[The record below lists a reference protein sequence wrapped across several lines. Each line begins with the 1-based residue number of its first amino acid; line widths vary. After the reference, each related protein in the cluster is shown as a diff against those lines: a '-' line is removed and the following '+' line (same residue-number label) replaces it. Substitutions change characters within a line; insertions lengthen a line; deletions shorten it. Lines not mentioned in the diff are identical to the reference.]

1 MLIILTM
8 KNFISLIFF
17 TTFLCYSQN
26 NSNDILFTI
35 GDDSVNTK
43 EFLRVYNKNLDLI
56 TDNSQKDIDNYLQL
70 YIDYKLK
77 VLEAYEKEYH
87 KKESYISELNK
98 YSSQLA
104 SNYLF
109 DKNSQDS
116 MLNEAYLR
124 TKTEIKASHILIRI
138 EDKDLDTL
146 DIYNKL
152 ISYREDF
159 KNYDL
164 AYLIKKY
171 HDGKNIFV
179 EDLGYFSAFKMIY
192 SFESKAYETKVGDIS
207 MPFRTR
213 FGFHILKVEDKRES
227 LGEVIVGHIMLLKD
241 NNNSQSK
248 INSLY
253 DSIIRVG
260 NFESFAKK
268 YSDDKNTSSV
278 GGRLKPFTSG
288 QLNSLPFEKAAFDL
302 TEINQISKPIETKF
316 GWHILKLYSKS
327 KLSSFKEMESSLLK
341 KVKNNSRS
349 SVISNSFYKKLLN
362 KYSINYDNDLTYFT
376 DQLNGHNANNIWKIP
391 STINKKKM
399 LFKINDTILN
409 YLDFA
414 NYIVNTFISNGSIY
428 NSPTD
433 LYKDFINQSVMDYYK
448 SNLLSENTEYRHI
461 YNEYKEGLML
471 FDLMQN
477 EVWNKAKEDTIG
489 LKSYFKNNKSL
500 FKITNNVNPLYEDI
514 SAEVISKYQITFE
527 NNWIKTLRKKN
538 AIFIDK
544 KVIKKIKK
552 TLKK

>member
-1 MLIILTM
+1 M
-8 KNFISLIFF
+8 KNFILLIFF
-17 TTFLCYSQN
+17 TTSLCFTQN

-77 VLEAYEKEYH
+77 VLEAYEKKYD

-98 YSSQLA
+98 YSTQLA

-138 EDKDLDTL
+138 EEQDLDTL

-164 AYLIKKY
+164 SYLIKKY

-213 FGFHILKVEDKRES
+213 FGFHVLKVEDKRES
-227 LGEVIVGHIMLLKD
+227 LGEVNVGHIMLSKD

-253 DSIIRVG
+253 DSIIRG
-260 NFESFAKK
+260 DNFESFAKK
-268 YSDDKNTSSV
+268 HSDDKNTSSV

-302 TEINQISKPIETKF
+302 TEINEISKPIETKF

-376 DQLNGHNANNIWKIP
+376 DQLNGHNSNNIWEIP
-391 STINKKKM
+391 STINKKKI
-399 LFKINDTILN
+399 LFKINDKTLN

-414 NYIVNTFISNGSIY
+414 NYIVNTSLSNGSIY
-428 NSPTD
+428 SSVTD
-433 LYKDFINQSVMDYYK
+433 LYKDFINQSVMNYYK
-448 SNLLSENTEYRHI
+448 SNLLSENTEYRYI

-489 LKSYFKNNKSL
+489 LKTYFKNNKSL
-500 FKITNNVNPLYEDI
+500 FKIANNANPLYEDI
-514 SAEVISKYQITFE
+514 SGEVISKYQIIFE
-527 NNWIKTLRKKN
+527 NNWITSLRQKK

-544 KVIKKIKK
+544 KVLKKIKK
-552 TLKK
+552 TIIK

>member
-1 MLIILTM
+1 M
-8 KNFISLIFF
+8 KNFILLIFF
-17 TTFLCYSQN
+17 TTSLCFTQN

-77 VLEAYEKEYH
+77 VLEAYEKKYD

-98 YSSQLA
+98 YSTQLA

-138 EDKDLDTL
+138 EEQDLDTL

-164 AYLIKKY
+164 SYLIKKY

-213 FGFHILKVEDKRES
+213 FGFHVLKVEDKRES
-227 LGEVIVGHIMLLKD
+227 LGEVNVGHIMLSKD

-253 DSIIRVG
+253 DSIIRG
-260 NFESFAKK
+260 DNFESFAKK

-302 TEINQISKPIETKF
+302 TEINEISKPIETKF

-362 KYSINYDNDLTYFT
+362 KYSINYGNDLTYFT

-391 STINKKKM
+391 STINKKKI
-399 LFKINDTILN
+399 LFKINDKTLN

-414 NYIVNTFISNGSIY
+414 NYIVNTSLSNGSIY
-428 NSPTD
+428 SSVTD
-433 LYKDFINQSVMDYYK
+433 LYKDFINQSVMNYYK
-448 SNLLSENTEYRHI
+448 SNLLSENTEYRYI

-489 LKSYFKNNKSL
+489 LKTYFKNNKSL
-500 FKITNNVNPLYEDI
+500 FKIANNANPLYEDI
-514 SAEVISKYQITFE
+514 SGEVISKYQIIFE
-527 NNWIKTLRKKN
+527 NNWITSLRQKK

-544 KVIKKIKK
+544 KVLKKIKK
-552 TLKK
+552 TIIK

>member
-1 MLIILTM
+1 M

-26 NSNDILFTI
+26 NSDDILFTI

-227 LGEVIVGHIMLLKD
+227 LGEVIVGHIMLSKD

-376 DQLNGHNANNIWKIP
+376 DQLDGHNANNIWKIP

>member
-1 MLIILTM
+1 
-8 KNFISLIFF
+8 
-17 TTFLCYSQN
+17 
-26 NSNDILFTI
+26 
-35 GDDSVNTK
+35 VNTK

-77 VLEAYEKEYH
+77 VLEAYEKKYD

-98 YSSQLA
+98 YSTQLA

-138 EDKDLDTL
+138 EEQDLDTL

-164 AYLIKKY
+164 SYLIKKY

-213 FGFHILKVEDKRES
+213 FGFHVLKVEDKRES
-227 LGEVIVGHIMLLKD
+227 LGEVNVGHIMLSKD

-253 DSIIRVG
+253 DSIIRG
-260 NFESFAKK
+260 DNFESFAKK

-302 TEINQISKPIETKF
+302 TEINEISKPIETKF

-391 STINKKKM
+391 STINKKKI
-399 LFKINDTILN
+399 LFKINDKTLN

-414 NYIVNTFISNGSIY
+414 NYIVNTSLSNGSIY
-428 NSPTD
+428 SSVTD
-433 LYKDFINQSVMDYYK
+433 LYKDFINQSVMNYYK
-448 SNLLSENTEYRHI
+448 SNLLSENTEYRYI

-489 LKSYFKNNKSL
+489 LKTYFKNNKSL
-500 FKITNNVNPLYEDI
+500 FKIANNANPLYEDI
-514 SAEVISKYQITFE
+514 SGEVISKYQIIFE
-527 NNWIKTLRKKN
+527 NNWITSLRQKKS
-538 AIFIDK
+538 IFIDK
-544 KVIKKIKK
+544 KVLKKIKK
-552 TLKK
+552 TIIK

>member
-1 MLIILTM
+1 M

-26 NSNDILFTI
+26 NSDDILFTI

-171 HDGKNIFV
+171 HDGKNICV

-227 LGEVIVGHIMLLKD
+227 LGEVIVGHIMLSKD

>member
-1 MLIILTM
+1 M

-227 LGEVIVGHIMLLKD
+227 LGEVIVGHIMLSKD

-414 NYIVNTFISNGSIY
+414 NYIVNTFLSNGSIY

>member
-1 MLIILTM
+1 M
-8 KNFISLIFF
+8 KNIFLLIFF
-17 TTFLCYSQN
+17 IPFVCFTQI
-26 NSNDILFTI
+26 NSSDILFTI
-35 GDDSVNTK
+35 EDDAVTTK

-77 VLEAYEKEYH
+77 VLEAYEKEYD

-98 YSSQLA
+98 YSAQLA
-104 SNYLF
+104 SNYLY
-109 DKNSQDS
+109 DKKSQDS
-116 MLNEAYLR
+116 LVNEAYLR
-124 TKTEIKASHILIRI
+124 TKTEIKASHILIRV
-138 EDKDLDTL
+138 DAQDLDTL
-146 DIYNKL
+146 EVYNKL
-152 ISYREDF
+152 ISCREDF
-159 KNYDL
+159 QMHNL

-192 SFESKAYETKVGDIS
+192 SFESKAYEAKIGDVS

-213 FGFHILKVEDKRES
+213 FGYHILKVEDKRES
-227 LGEVIVGHIMLLKD
+227 LGEVTVGHIMLSKKNKD
-241 NNNSQSK
+241 SPSK

-253 DSIIRVG
+253 DSIIG
-260 NFESFAKK
+260 GANFESFAKK
-268 YSDDKNTSSV
+268 YSDDKSTSNV

-288 QLNSLPFEKAAFDL
+288 QLNSIPFEKAAFDL
-302 TEINQISKPIETKF
+302 EDINQISKPLETKF

-327 KLSSFKEMESSLLK
+327 QLSSFKEMESSLIN

-362 KYSINYDNDLTYFT
+362 KYNLDYENDLTYFV
-376 DQLNGHNANNIWKIP
+376 DQLNGHNDKNIWKIP
-391 STINKKKM
+391 PTINKQKT
-399 LFKINDTILN
+399 LIKINDTELS

-414 NYIVNTFISNGSIY
+414 NYIVNTYLSNGTNY
-428 NSPTD
+428 RLVKD
-433 LYKDFINQSVMDYYK
+433 LYENFINKSVMDYYK
-448 SNLLSENTEYRHI
+448 SNLLTENAEYRYI

-500 FKITNNVNPLYEDI
+500 FKITNKTDPLYKDI
-514 SAEVISKYQITFE
+514 PGEVISKYQIIFE
-527 NNWIKTLRKKN
+527 NNWIRTLRKKN
-538 AIFIDK
+538 TIFIDK
-544 KVIKKIKK
+544 KVLKKIKK
-552 TLKK
+552 TMTK

>member
-1 MLIILTM
+1 M
-8 KNFISLIFF
+8 KNFILLIFF
-17 TTFLCYSQN
+17 TTSLCFTQN

-77 VLEAYEKEYH
+77 VLEAYEKKYD

-98 YSSQLA
+98 YSTQLA

-138 EDKDLDTL
+138 EEQDLDTL

-164 AYLIKKY
+164 SYLIKKY

-213 FGFHILKVEDKRES
+213 FGFHVLKVEDKRES
-227 LGEVIVGHIMLLKD
+227 LGEVNVGHIMLSKD

-253 DSIIRVG
+253 DSIIRG
-260 NFESFAKK
+260 DNFESFAKK

-302 TEINQISKPIETKF
+302 TEINEISKPIETKF

-362 KYSINYDNDLTYFT
+362 KYSINYDNDLTYFK

-391 STINKKKM
+391 STINKKKI
-399 LFKINDTILN
+399 LFKINDKTLN

-414 NYIVNTFISNGSIY
+414 NYIVNTSLSNGSIY
-428 NSPTD
+428 SSVTD
-433 LYKDFINQSVMDYYK
+433 LYKDFINQSVMNYYK
-448 SNLLSENTEYRHI
+448 SNLLSENTEYRYI

-489 LKSYFKNNKSL
+489 LKTYFKNNKSL
-500 FKITNNVNPLYEDI
+500 FKIANNANPLYEDI
-514 SAEVISKYQITFE
+514 SGEVISKYQIIFE
-527 NNWIKTLRKKN
+527 NNWITSLRQKK

-544 KVIKKIKK
+544 KVLKKIKK
-552 TLKK
+552 TIIK

>member
-1 MLIILTM
+1 M
-8 KNFISLIFF
+8 KNIFLLIFLIPFVCF
-17 TTFLCYSQN
+17 TQI
-26 NSNDILFTI
+26 NSSDILFTI
-35 GDDSVNTK
+35 EDDAVTTK

-77 VLEAYEKEYH
+77 VLEAYEKEYD

-98 YSSQLA
+98 YSAQLA
-104 SNYLF
+104 SNYLY
-109 DKNSQDS
+109 DKKSQDS
-116 MLNEAYLR
+116 LVNEAYLR
-124 TKTEIKASHILIRI
+124 NKIEIKASHILIRV
-138 EDKDLDTL
+138 DAQDLDTL
-146 DIYNKL
+146 EVYNKL
-152 ISYREDF
+152 ISCREDF
-159 KNYDL
+159 QMHNL

-192 SFESKAYETKVGDIS
+192 SFESKAYEAKIGDVS

-213 FGFHILKVEDKRES
+213 FGYHILKVEDKRES
-227 LGEVIVGHIMLLKD
+227 LGEVTVGHIMLSKKNKD
-241 NNNSQSK
+241 SPSK

-253 DSIIRVG
+253 DSIIG
-260 NFESFAKK
+260 GANFESFAKK
-268 YSDDKNTSSV
+268 YSDDKSTSNV

-302 TEINQISKPIETKF
+302 EDINQISKPLETKF

-327 KLSSFKEMESSLLK
+327 QLSSFKEMESSLIN

-362 KYSINYDNDLTYFT
+362 KYDLDYENDLTYFV
-376 DQLNGHNANNIWKIP
+376 DQLNGHNDKNIWKIP
-391 STINKKKM
+391 PTINKQKT
-399 LFKINDTILN
+399 LIKINDTELS

-414 NYIVNTFISNGSIY
+414 NYIVNTYLSNGTNY
-428 NSPTD
+428 RLVKD
-433 LYKDFINQSVMDYYK
+433 LYENFINKSVMDYYK
-448 SNLLSENTEYRHI
+448 SNLLTENAEYRYI

-500 FKITNNVNPLYEDI
+500 FKITNKTNPLYEDI
-514 SAEVISKYQITFE
+514 PGEVISKYQIIFE
-527 NNWIKTLRKKN
+527 NNWIRTLRKKN
-538 AIFIDK
+538 TIFIDK
-544 KVIKKIKK
+544 KVLKKIKK
-552 TLKK
+552 TMTK

>member
-26 NSNDILFTI
+26 NSDDILFTI

-171 HDGKNIFV
+171 HDGKIF
-179 EDLGYFSAFKMIY
+179 S
-192 SFESKAYETKVGDIS
+192 
-207 MPFRTR
+207 
-213 FGFHILKVEDKRES
+213 LK
-227 LGEVIVGHIMLLKD
+227 I
-241 NNNSQSK
+241 
-248 INSLY
+248 
-253 DSIIRVG
+253 
-260 NFESFAKK
+260 
-268 YSDDKNTSSV
+268 
-278 GGRLKPFTSG
+278 
-288 QLNSLPFEKAAFDL
+288 
-302 TEINQISKPIETKF
+302 
-316 GWHILKLYSKS
+316 
-327 KLSSFKEMESSLLK
+327 
-341 KVKNNSRS
+341 
-349 SVISNSFYKKLLN
+349 
-362 KYSINYDNDLTYFT
+362 
-376 DQLNGHNANNIWKIP
+376 
-391 STINKKKM
+391 
-399 LFKINDTILN
+399 
-409 YLDFA
+409 
-414 NYIVNTFISNGSIY
+414 
-428 NSPTD
+428 
-433 LYKDFINQSVMDYYK
+433 
-448 SNLLSENTEYRHI
+448 
-461 YNEYKEGLML
+461 
-471 FDLMQN
+471 
-477 EVWNKAKEDTIG
+477 
-489 LKSYFKNNKSL
+489 
-500 FKITNNVNPLYEDI
+500 
-514 SAEVISKYQITFE
+514 
-527 NNWIKTLRKKN
+527 
-538 AIFIDK
+538 
-544 KVIKKIKK
+544 
-552 TLKK
+552 

>member
-1 MLIILTM
+1 M
-8 KNFISLIFF
+8 KNFILLIFF
-17 TTFLCYSQN
+17 TTSLCFTQN

-77 VLEAYEKEYH
+77 VLEAYDKKYD

-98 YSSQLA
+98 YSTQLA

-138 EDKDLDTL
+138 EEQDLDTL

-164 AYLIKKY
+164 SYLIKKY

-213 FGFHILKVEDKRES
+213 FGFHVLKVEDKRES
-227 LGEVIVGHIMLLKD
+227 LGEVNVGHIMLSKD

-253 DSIIRVG
+253 DSIIRG
-260 NFESFAKK
+260 DNFESFAKK
-268 YSDDKNTSSV
+268 YSDDKNSSSV

-302 TEINQISKPIETKF
+302 TEINEISKPIETKF

-362 KYSINYDNDLTYFT
+362 KYSINYNNDLSYFT

-391 STINKKKM
+391 STINKKKI
-399 LFKINDTILN
+399 LFKINDKTLN

-414 NYIVNTFISNGSIY
+414 NYIVNTSLSNGSIY
-428 NSPTD
+428 SSVTD
-433 LYKDFINQSVMDYYK
+433 LYKDFINQSVMNYYK
-448 SNLLSENTEYRHI
+448 SNLLSENTEYRYI

-489 LKSYFKNNKSL
+489 LKIYFKNNKSL
-500 FKITNNVNPLYEDI
+500 FKIANNANPLYEDI
-514 SAEVISKYQITFE
+514 SGEVISKYQIIFE
-527 NNWIKTLRKKN
+527 NNWITSLRQKN

-544 KVIKKIKK
+544 KVLKKIKK
-552 TLKK
+552 TINK

>member
-1 MLIILTM
+1 M

-227 LGEVIVGHIMLLKD
+227 LGEVIVGHIMLSKD

>member
-1 MLIILTM
+1 M
-8 KNFISLIFF
+8 KNIFLLIFLIPFVCF
-17 TTFLCYSQN
+17 TQI
-26 NSNDILFTI
+26 NSSDILFTI
-35 GDDSVNTK
+35 EDDAVTTK

-77 VLEAYEKEYH
+77 VLEAYEKEYD

-98 YSSQLA
+98 YSAQLA
-104 SNYLF
+104 SNYLY
-109 DKNSQDS
+109 DKKSQDS
-116 MLNEAYLR
+116 LVNEAYLR
-124 TKTEIKASHILIRI
+124 TKTEIKASHILIRV
-138 EDKDLDTL
+138 DAQDLDTL
-146 DIYNKL
+146 EVYNKL
-152 ISYREDF
+152 ISCRKDF
-159 KNYDL
+159 QMHNL

-192 SFESKAYETKVGDIS
+192 SFESKAYEAKIGDVS

-213 FGFHILKVEDKRES
+213 FGYHILKVEDKRES
-227 LGEVIVGHIMLLKD
+227 LGEVTVGHIMLSKKNKD
-241 NNNSQSK
+241 SPSK

-253 DSIIRVG
+253 DSIIG
-260 NFESFAKK
+260 GANFESFAKK
-268 YSDDKNTSSV
+268 YSDDKSTSNV

-302 TEINQISKPIETKF
+302 EDINQISKPLETKF

-327 KLSSFKEMESSLLK
+327 QLSSFKEMESSLIN

-362 KYSINYDNDLTYFT
+362 KYNLDYENDLTYFV
-376 DQLNGHNANNIWKIP
+376 DQLNGHNDKNIWKIP
-391 STINKKKM
+391 PTINKQKT
-399 LFKINDTILN
+399 LIKINDTELS

-414 NYIVNTFISNGSIY
+414 NYIVNTYLSNGTNY
-428 NSPTD
+428 RLVKD
-433 LYKDFINQSVMDYYK
+433 LYENFINKSVMDYYK
-448 SNLLSENTEYRHI
+448 SNLLTENAEYRYI

-500 FKITNNVNPLYEDI
+500 FKITNKTDPLYKDI
-514 SAEVISKYQITFE
+514 PGEVISKYQIIFE
-527 NNWIKTLRKKN
+527 NNWIRTLRKKN
-538 AIFIDK
+538 TIFIDK
-544 KVIKKIKK
+544 KVLKKIKK
-552 TLKK
+552 TMTK

>member
-227 LGEVIVGHIMLLKD
+227 LGEVIVGHIMLSKD

>member
-1 MLIILTM
+1 M
-8 KNFISLIFF
+8 KNIFLLIFLIPFVCF
-17 TTFLCYSQN
+17 TQI
-26 NSNDILFTI
+26 NSSDILFTI
-35 GDDSVNTK
+35 EDDAVTTK

-77 VLEAYEKEYH
+77 VLEAYEKEYD

-98 YSSQLA
+98 YSAQLA
-104 SNYLF
+104 SNYLY
-109 DKNSQDS
+109 DKKSQDS
-116 MLNEAYLR
+116 LVNEAYLR
-124 TKTEIKASHILIRI
+124 TKTEIKASHILIRV
-138 EDKDLDTL
+138 DAQDLDTL
-146 DIYNKL
+146 EVYNKL
-152 ISYREDF
+152 ISCREDF
-159 KNYDL
+159 QMHNL

-192 SFESKAYETKVGDIS
+192 SFESKAYEAKIGDVS

-213 FGFHILKVEDKRES
+213 FGYHILKVEDKRES
-227 LGEVIVGHIMLLKD
+227 LGEVTVGHIMLSKKNKD
-241 NNNSQSK
+241 SPSK

-253 DSIIRVG
+253 DSIIG
-260 NFESFAKK
+260 GANFESFAKK
-268 YSDDKNTSSV
+268 YSDDKSTSNV

-302 TEINQISKPIETKF
+302 EDINQISKPLETKF

-327 KLSSFKEMESSLLK
+327 QLSSFKEMESSLIN

-362 KYSINYDNDLTYFT
+362 KYNLDYENDLTYFV
-376 DQLNGHNANNIWKIP
+376 DQLNGHNDKNIWKIP
-391 STINKKKM
+391 PTINKQKT
-399 LFKINDTILN
+399 LIKINDTELS

-414 NYIVNTFISNGSIY
+414 NYIVNTYLNNGTNY
-428 NSPTD
+428 RLVKD
-433 LYKDFINQSVMDYYK
+433 LYENFINKSVMDYYK
-448 SNLLSENTEYRHI
+448 SNLLTENAEYRYI

>member
-1 MLIILTM
+1 M
-8 KNFISLIFF
+8 KNFILLIFF
-17 TTFLCYSQN
+17 TTSLCFTQN

-77 VLEAYEKEYH
+77 VLEAYEKKYD

-98 YSSQLA
+98 YSTQLA

-138 EDKDLDTL
+138 EEQDLDTL

-164 AYLIKKY
+164 SYLIKKY

-213 FGFHILKVEDKRES
+213 FGFHVLKVEDKRES
-227 LGEVIVGHIMLLKD
+227 LGEVNVGHIMLSKD

-253 DSIIRVG
+253 DSIIRG
-260 NFESFAKK
+260 DNFESFAKK

-302 TEINQISKPIETKF
+302 TEINEISKPIETKF

-391 STINKKKM
+391 STINKKKI
-399 LFKINDTILN
+399 LFKINDKTLN

-414 NYIVNTFISNGSIY
+414 NYIVNTSLSNGSIY
-428 NSPTD
+428 SSVTD
-433 LYKDFINQSVMDYYK
+433 LYKDFINQSVMNYYK
-448 SNLLSENTEYRHI
+448 SNLLSENTEYRYI

-489 LKSYFKNNKSL
+489 LKTYFKNNKSL
-500 FKITNNVNPLYEDI
+500 FKIANNANPLYEDI
-514 SAEVISKYQITFE
+514 SGEVISKYQIIFE
-527 NNWIKTLRKKN
+527 NNWITSLRQKK

-544 KVIKKIKK
+544 KVLKKIKK
-552 TLKK
+552 TIIK

>member
-1 MLIILTM
+1 M

-227 LGEVIVGHIMLLKD
+227 LGEVIVGHIMLSKD

-268 YSDDKNTSSV
+268 YSDDKNTSSI

-500 FKITNNVNPLYEDI
+500 FKITNKTNPLYEDI

>member
-1 MLIILTM
+1 M

-26 NSNDILFTI
+26 NSDDILFTI

-213 FGFHILKVEDKRES
+213 FGFHILKAEDKRES
-227 LGEVIVGHIMLLKD
+227 LGEVIVGHIMLSKD

-376 DQLNGHNANNIWKIP
+376 DQLNGHNANNIWKTP

>member
-1 MLIILTM
+1 M
-8 KNFISLIFF
+8 KNFILLIFF
-17 TTFLCYSQN
+17 TTSLCFTQN

-77 VLEAYEKEYH
+77 VLEAYEKKYD

-98 YSSQLA
+98 YSTQLA

-138 EDKDLDTL
+138 EEQDLDTL

-164 AYLIKKY
+164 SYLIKKY

-213 FGFHILKVEDKRES
+213 FGFHVLKVEDKRES
-227 LGEVIVGHIMLLKD
+227 LGEVTVGHIMLSKD

-253 DSIIRVG
+253 DSIIRG
-260 NFESFAKK
+260 DNFESFAKK

-278 GGRLKPFTSG
+278 GGRLKSFTSG

-302 TEINQISKPIETKF
+302 TEINEISKPIETKF

-391 STINKKKM
+391 SKINKKKI
-399 LFKINDTILN
+399 LFKINDKTLN

-414 NYIVNTFISNGSIY
+414 NYIVNTSLSNGSIY
-428 NSPTD
+428 SSVTD
-433 LYKDFINQSVMDYYK
+433 LYKDFINQSVMNYYK
-448 SNLLSENTEYRHI
+448 SNLLSENTEYRYI

-489 LKSYFKNNKSL
+489 LKTYFKNNKSL
-500 FKITNNVNPLYEDI
+500 FKIANNANPLYEDI
-514 SAEVISKYQITFE
+514 SGEVISKYQIIFE
-527 NNWIKTLRKKN
+527 NNWITSLRQKK

-544 KVIKKIKK
+544 KVLKKIKK
-552 TLKK
+552 TIIK

>member
-1 MLIILTM
+1 M

-26 NSNDILFTI
+26 NSDDILFTI

-164 AYLIKKY
+164 AYLIMKY

-227 LGEVIVGHIMLLKD
+227 LGEVIVGHIMLSKD

-500 FKITNNVNPLYEDI
+500 FKITNNFNPLYEDI

>member
-1 MLIILTM
+1 M
-8 KNFISLIFF
+8 KNFILLIFF
-17 TTFLCYSQN
+17 TTSLCFTQN

-77 VLEAYEKEYH
+77 VLEAYDKKYD
-87 KKESYISELNK
+87 KKESYISDLNK
-98 YSSQLA
+98 YSTQLA

-138 EDKDLDTL
+138 EEQDLDTL

-164 AYLIKKY
+164 SYLIKKY

-213 FGFHILKVEDKRES
+213 FGFHVLKVEDKRES
-227 LGEVIVGHIMLLKD
+227 LGEVNVGHIMLSKD

-253 DSIIRVG
+253 DSIIRG
-260 NFESFAKK
+260 DNFESFAKK
-268 YSDDKNTSSV
+268 YSDDKNSSSV

-302 TEINQISKPIETKF
+302 TEINEISKPIETKF

-376 DQLNGHNANNIWKIP
+376 DQLNGHNSNNIWEIP
-391 STINKKKM
+391 STINKKKI
-399 LFKINDTILN
+399 LFKINDTTLN

-414 NYIVNTFISNGSIY
+414 NYIVNTSLSNGSIY
-428 NSPTD
+428 SSVTD
-433 LYKDFINQSVMDYYK
+433 LYKDFINQSVMNYYK
-448 SNLLSENTEYRHI
+448 SNLLSENTEYRYI

-489 LKSYFKNNKSL
+489 LKIYFKNNKSL
-500 FKITNNVNPLYEDI
+500 FKIANNANPLYEDI
-514 SAEVISKYQITFE
+514 SGEVISKYQIIFE
-527 NNWIKTLRKKN
+527 NNWITSLRQKN

-544 KVIKKIKK
+544 KVLKKIKK
-552 TLKK
+552 TINK

>member
-1 MLIILTM
+1 M
-8 KNFISLIFF
+8 KNFILLIFF
-17 TTFLCYSQN
+17 TTSLCFTQN

-77 VLEAYEKEYH
+77 VLEAYEKKYD

-98 YSSQLA
+98 YSTQLA

-138 EDKDLDTL
+138 EEQDLDTL

-164 AYLIKKY
+164 SYLIKKY

-213 FGFHILKVEDKRES
+213 FGFHVLKVEDKRES
-227 LGEVIVGHIMLLKD
+227 LGEVNVGHIMLSKD

-253 DSIIRVG
+253 DSIIRG
-260 NFESFAKK
+260 DNFESFAKK

-302 TEINQISKPIETKF
+302 TEINEISKPIETKF

-376 DQLNGHNANNIWKIP
+376 DQLNGHNSNNIWEIP
-391 STINKKKM
+391 STINKKKI
-399 LFKINDTILN
+399 LFKINDKTLN

-414 NYIVNTFISNGSIY
+414 NYIVNTSLSNGSIY
-428 NSPTD
+428 SSVTD
-433 LYKDFINQSVMDYYK
+433 LYKDFINQSVMNYYK
-448 SNLLSENTEYRHI
+448 SNLLSENTEYRYI

-489 LKSYFKNNKSL
+489 LKTYFKNNKSL
-500 FKITNNVNPLYEDI
+500 FKIANNANPLYEDI
-514 SAEVISKYQITFE
+514 SGEVISKYQIIFE
-527 NNWIKTLRKKN
+527 NNWITSLRQKK

-544 KVIKKIKK
+544 KVLKKIKK
-552 TLKK
+552 TIIK

>member
-1 MLIILTM
+1 M
-8 KNFISLIFF
+8 KNIFLLIFLIPFVCF
-17 TTFLCYSQN
+17 TQI
-26 NSNDILFTI
+26 NSSDILFTI
-35 GDDSVNTK
+35 EDDAVTTK

-77 VLEAYEKEYH
+77 VLEAYEKEYD

-98 YSSQLA
+98 YSAQLA
-104 SNYLF
+104 SNYLY
-109 DKNSQDS
+109 DKKSQDS
-116 MLNEAYLR
+116 LVNEAYLR
-124 TKTEIKASHILIRI
+124 TKTEIKASHILIRV
-138 EDKDLDTL
+138 DAQDLDTL
-146 DIYNKL
+146 EVYNKL
-152 ISYREDF
+152 ISCREDF
-159 KNYDL
+159 QMHNL

-192 SFESKAYETKVGDIS
+192 SFESKAYEAKIGDVS

-213 FGFHILKVEDKRES
+213 FGYHILKVEDKRES
-227 LGEVIVGHIMLLKD
+227 LGEVTVGHIMLSKKNKD
-241 NNNSQSK
+241 SPSK

-253 DSIIRVG
+253 DSIIG
-260 NFESFAKK
+260 GANFESFAKK
-268 YSDDKNTSSV
+268 YSDDKSTSNV

-302 TEINQISKPIETKF
+302 EDINQISKPLETKF

-327 KLSSFKEMESSLLK
+327 QLSSFKEMESSLIN

-362 KYSINYDNDLTYFT
+362 KYDLDYENDLTYFV
-376 DQLNGHNANNIWKIP
+376 DQLNGHNDKNIWKIP
-391 STINKKKM
+391 PTINKQKT
-399 LFKINDTILN
+399 LIKINDTELS

-414 NYIVNTFISNGSIY
+414 NYIVNTYLSNGTNY
-428 NSPTD
+428 RLVKD
-433 LYKDFINQSVMDYYK
+433 LYENFINKSVMDYYK
-448 SNLLSENTEYRHI
+448 SNLLTENAEYRYIH
-461 YNEYKEGLML
+461 NEYKEGLML

-500 FKITNNVNPLYEDI
+500 FKITNKTNPLYEDI
-514 SAEVISKYQITFE
+514 PGEVISKYQIIFE
-527 NNWIKTLRKKN
+527 NNWIRTLRKKN
-538 AIFIDK
+538 TIFIDK
-544 KVIKKIKK
+544 KVLKKIKK
-552 TLKK
+552 TMTK

>member
-1 MLIILTM
+1 M
-8 KNFISLIFF
+8 KNFILLIFF
-17 TTFLCYSQN
+17 TTSLCFTQN

-77 VLEAYEKEYH
+77 VLEAYEKKYD

-98 YSSQLA
+98 YSTQLA

-138 EDKDLDTL
+138 EEQDLDTL

-164 AYLIKKY
+164 SYLIKKY

-213 FGFHILKVEDKRES
+213 FGFHVLKVEDKRES
-227 LGEVIVGHIMLLKD
+227 LGEVNVGHIMLSKD

-253 DSIIRVG
+253 DSIIRG
-260 NFESFAKK
+260 DNFESFAKK

-302 TEINQISKPIETKF
+302 TEINEISKPIETKF

-391 STINKKKM
+391 STINKKKI
-399 LFKINDTILN
+399 LFKINDKTLN

-414 NYIVNTFISNGSIY
+414 NYIVNTSLSNGSIY
-428 NSPTD
+428 SSVTD
-433 LYKDFINQSVMDYYK
+433 LYKDFINQSVMNYYK
-448 SNLLSENTEYRHI
+448 SNLLSENTEYRYI

-489 LKSYFKNNKSL
+489 LKTYFKNNKSL
-500 FKITNNVNPLYEDI
+500 FKIANNANPLYEDI
-514 SAEVISKYQITFE
+514 SGEVISKYQIIFE
-527 NNWIKTLRKKN
+527 NNWITSLRQKKV
-538 AIFIDK
+538 IFIDK
-544 KVIKKIKK
+544 KVLKKIKK
-552 TLKK
+552 TIIK

>member
-1 MLIILTM
+1 M
-8 KNFISLIFF
+8 KNIFLLIFLIPFVCF
-17 TTFLCYSQN
+17 TQI
-26 NSNDILFTI
+26 NSSDILFTI
-35 GDDSVNTK
+35 EDDAVTTK

-77 VLEAYEKEYH
+77 VLEAYEKEYD

-98 YSSQLA
+98 YSAQLA
-104 SNYLF
+104 SNYLY
-109 DKNSQDS
+109 DKKSQDS
-116 MLNEAYLR
+116 LVNEAYLR
-124 TKTEIKASHILIRI
+124 TKTEIKASHILIRV
-138 EDKDLDTL
+138 DAQDLDTL
-146 DIYNKL
+146 EVYNKL
-152 ISYREDF
+152 ISCREDF
-159 KNYDL
+159 QMHNL

-192 SFESKAYETKVGDIS
+192 SFESKAYEAKIGDVS

-213 FGFHILKVEDKRES
+213 FGYHILKVEDKRES
-227 LGEVIVGHIMLLKD
+227 LGEVTVGHIMLSKKNKD
-241 NNNSQSK
+241 SPSK

-253 DSIIRVG
+253 DSIIG
-260 NFESFAKK
+260 GANFESFAKK
-268 YSDDKNTSSV
+268 YSDDKSTSNV

-302 TEINQISKPIETKF
+302 EDINQISKPLETKF

-327 KLSSFKEMESSLLK
+327 QLSSFKEMESSLIN

-362 KYSINYDNDLTYFT
+362 KYNLDYENDLTYFV
-376 DQLNGHNANNIWKIP
+376 DQLNGHNDKNIWKIP
-391 STINKKKM
+391 PTINKQKT
-399 LFKINDTILN
+399 LIKINDTELS

-414 NYIVNTFISNGSIY
+414 NYIVNTYLSNGTNY
-428 NSPTD
+428 RLVKD
-433 LYKDFINQSVMDYYK
+433 LYENFINKSVMDYYK
-448 SNLLSENTEYRHI
+448 SNLLTENAEYRYI

>member
-1 MLIILTM
+1 M

-26 NSNDILFTI
+26 NSDDILFTI

-227 LGEVIVGHIMLLKD
+227 LGEVIVGHIMLSKD

-288 QLNSLPFEKAAFDL
+288 QLNLLPFEKAAFDL

>member
-1 MLIILTM
+1 M
-8 KNFISLIFF
+8 KNFILLIFF
-17 TTFLCYSQN
+17 TTSLCFTQN

-77 VLEAYEKEYH
+77 VLEAYDKKYD
-87 KKESYISELNK
+87 KKESYISDLNK
-98 YSSQLA
+98 YSTQLA

-138 EDKDLDTL
+138 EEQDLDTL

-164 AYLIKKY
+164 SYLIKKY

-213 FGFHILKVEDKRES
+213 FGFHVLKVEDKRES
-227 LGEVIVGHIMLLKD
+227 LGEVNVGHIMLSKD

-253 DSIIRVG
+253 DSIIRG
-260 NFESFAKK
+260 DNFESFAKK
-268 YSDDKNTSSV
+268 YSDDKNSSSV

-302 TEINQISKPIETKF
+302 TEINEISKPIETKF

-362 KYSINYDNDLTYFT
+362 KYSINYNNDLSYFT

-391 STINKKKM
+391 STINKKKI
-399 LFKINDTILN
+399 LFKINDKTLN

-414 NYIVNTFISNGSIY
+414 NYIVNTSLSNGSIY
-428 NSPTD
+428 SSVTD
-433 LYKDFINQSVMDYYK
+433 LYKDFINQSVMNYYK
-448 SNLLSENTEYRHI
+448 SNLLSENTEYRYI

-489 LKSYFKNNKSL
+489 LKTYFKNNKSL
-500 FKITNNVNPLYEDI
+500 FKIANNANPLYEDI
-514 SAEVISKYQITFE
+514 SGEVISKYQIIFE
-527 NNWIKTLRKKN
+527 NNWITSLRQKN

-544 KVIKKIKK
+544 KVLKKIKK
-552 TLKK
+552 TINK

>member
-1 MLIILTM
+1 M
-8 KNFISLIFF
+8 KNFILLIFF
-17 TTFLCYSQN
+17 TTSLCFTQN

-77 VLEAYEKEYH
+77 VLEAYEKKYD

-98 YSSQLA
+98 YSTQLA

-138 EDKDLDTL
+138 EEQDLDTL

-164 AYLIKKY
+164 SYLIKKY

-213 FGFHILKVEDKRES
+213 FGFHVLKVEDKRES
-227 LGEVIVGHIMLLKD
+227 LGEVNVGHIMLSKD

-253 DSIIRVG
+253 DSIIRG
-260 NFESFAKK
+260 ENFESFAKK

-302 TEINQISKPIETKF
+302 TEINEISKPIETKF

-391 STINKKKM
+391 STINKKKI
-399 LFKINDTILN
+399 LFKINDKTLN

-414 NYIVNTFISNGSIY
+414 NYIVNTSLSNGSIY
-428 NSPTD
+428 SSVTD
-433 LYKDFINQSVMDYYK
+433 LYKDFINQSVMNYYK
-448 SNLLSENTEYRHI
+448 SNLLSENTEYRYI

-489 LKSYFKNNKSL
+489 LKTYFKNNKSL
-500 FKITNNVNPLYEDI
+500 FKIANNANPLYEDI
-514 SAEVISKYQITFE
+514 SGEVISKYQIIFE
-527 NNWIKTLRKKN
+527 NNWITSLRQKK

-544 KVIKKIKK
+544 KVLKKIKK
-552 TLKK
+552 TIIK

>member
-1 MLIILTM
+1 M
-8 KNFISLIFF
+8 KNFILLIFF
-17 TTFLCYSQN
+17 TTSLCFTQN

-77 VLEAYEKEYH
+77 VLEAYEKKYD

-98 YSSQLA
+98 YSTQLA

-138 EDKDLDTL
+138 EEQDLDTL

-164 AYLIKKY
+164 SYLIKKY

-213 FGFHILKVEDKRES
+213 FGFHVLKVEDKRES
-227 LGEVIVGHIMLLKD
+227 LGEVNVGHIMLSKD

-253 DSIIRVG
+253 DSIIRG
-260 NFESFAKK
+260 DNFESFAKK

-302 TEINQISKPIETKF
+302 TEINEISKPIETKF

-391 STINKKKM
+391 STINKTKI
-399 LFKINDTILN
+399 LFKINDKTLN

-414 NYIVNTFISNGSIY
+414 NYIVNTSLSNGSIY
-428 NSPTD
+428 SSVTD
-433 LYKDFINQSVMDYYK
+433 LYKDFINQSVMNYYK
-448 SNLLSENTEYRHI
+448 SNLLSENTEYRYI

-489 LKSYFKNNKSL
+489 LKTYFKNNKSL
-500 FKITNNVNPLYEDI
+500 FKIANNANPLYEDI
-514 SAEVISKYQITFE
+514 SGEVISKYQIIFE
-527 NNWIKTLRKKN
+527 NNWITSLRQKK

-544 KVIKKIKK
+544 KVLKKIKK
-552 TLKK
+552 TIIK

>member
-1 MLIILTM
+1 M

-227 LGEVIVGHIMLLKD
+227 LGEVIVGHIMLSKD

-500 FKITNNVNPLYEDI
+500 FKITNNANPLYEDI
-514 SAEVISKYQITFE
+514 SSAVISKYQITFE

>member
-1 MLIILTM
+1 M
-8 KNFISLIFF
+8 KNFILLIFF
-17 TTFLCYSQN
+17 TTSLCFTQN

-77 VLEAYEKEYH
+77 VLEAYEKKYD

-98 YSSQLA
+98 YSTQLA

-138 EDKDLDTL
+138 EEQDLDTL

-164 AYLIKKY
+164 SYLIKKY

-213 FGFHILKVEDKRES
+213 FGFHVLKVEDKRES
-227 LGEVIVGHIMLLKD
+227 LGEVNVGHIMLSKD

-253 DSIIRVG
+253 DSIIRG
-260 NFESFAKK
+260 DNFESFAKK

-302 TEINQISKPIETKF
+302 TEINEISKPIETKF

-391 STINKKKM
+391 STINKKKI
-399 LFKINDTILN
+399 LFKINDKTLN

-414 NYIVNTFISNGSIY
+414 NYIVNTSLSNGSIY
-428 NSPTD
+428 SSVTD
-433 LYKDFINQSVMDYYK
+433 LYKDFINQSVMNYYK
-448 SNLLSENTEYRHI
+448 SNLLSENTEYRYI

-489 LKSYFKNNKSL
+489 LKTYFKNNKSL
-500 FKITNNVNPLYEDI
+500 FKIANNANPLYEDI
-514 SAEVISKYQITFE
+514 SGEVISKYQIIFE
-527 NNWIKTLRKKN
+527 NNWITSLRQKKT
-538 AIFIDK
+538 IFIDK
-544 KVIKKIKK
+544 KVLKKIKK
-552 TLKK
+552 TIIK

>member
-1 MLIILTM
+1 M
-8 KNFISLIFF
+8 KNIFFLIFLIPFVCF
-17 TTFLCYSQN
+17 TQI
-26 NSNDILFTI
+26 NSSDILFTI
-35 GDDSVNTK
+35 EDDAVTTK

-77 VLEAYEKEYH
+77 VLEAYEKEYD

-98 YSSQLA
+98 YSAQLA
-104 SNYLF
+104 SNYLY
-109 DKNSQDS
+109 DKKSQDS
-116 MLNEAYLR
+116 LVNEAYLR
-124 TKTEIKASHILIRI
+124 TKTEIKASHILIRV
-138 EDKDLDTL
+138 DAQDLDTL
-146 DIYNKL
+146 EVYNKL
-152 ISYREDF
+152 ISCREDF
-159 KNYDL
+159 QMHNL

-192 SFESKAYETKVGDIS
+192 SFESKAYEAKIGDVS

-213 FGFHILKVEDKRES
+213 FGYHILKVEDKRES
-227 LGEVIVGHIMLLKD
+227 LGEVTVGHIMLSKKNKD
-241 NNNSQSK
+241 SPSK

-253 DSIIRVG
+253 DSIIG
-260 NFESFAKK
+260 GANFESFAKK
-268 YSDDKNTSSV
+268 YSDDKSTSNV

-302 TEINQISKPIETKF
+302 EDINQISKPLETKF

-327 KLSSFKEMESSLLK
+327 QLSSFKEMESSLIN

-362 KYSINYDNDLTYFT
+362 KYDLDYENDLTYFV
-376 DQLNGHNANNIWKIP
+376 DQLNGHNDKNIWKIP
-391 STINKKKM
+391 PTINKQKT
-399 LFKINDTILN
+399 LIKINDTELS

-414 NYIVNTFISNGSIY
+414 NYIVNTYLSNGTNY
-428 NSPTD
+428 RLVKD
-433 LYKDFINQSVMDYYK
+433 LYENFINKSVMDYYK
-448 SNLLSENTEYRHI
+448 SNLLTENAEYRYI

-500 FKITNNVNPLYEDI
+500 FKITNKTNPLYEDI
-514 SAEVISKYQITFE
+514 PGEVISKYQMIFE
-527 NNWIKTLRKKN
+527 NNWIRTLRKKN
-538 AIFIDK
+538 TIFIDK
-544 KVIKKIKK
+544 KVLKKIKK
-552 TLKK
+552 TMTK

>member
-1 MLIILTM
+1 M
-8 KNFISLIFF
+8 KNFILLIFF
-17 TTFLCYSQN
+17 TTSLCFTQN

-77 VLEAYEKEYH
+77 VLEAYEKKYD

-98 YSSQLA
+98 YSTQLA

-138 EDKDLDTL
+138 EEQDLDTL

-164 AYLIKKY
+164 SYLIKKY

-213 FGFHILKVEDKRES
+213 FGFHVLKVEDKRES
-227 LGEVIVGHIMLLKD
+227 LGEVNVGHIMLSKD

-253 DSIIRVG
+253 DSIIRG
-260 NFESFAKK
+260 DNFESFAKK

-302 TEINQISKPIETKF
+302 TEINEISKPIETKF

-362 KYSINYDNDLTYFT
+362 KYSINYYNDLTYFT
-376 DQLNGHNANNIWKIP
+376 DQINGHNSNNIWEIP
-391 STINKKKM
+391 STINKKKI
-399 LFKINDTILN
+399 LFKINDKTLN

-414 NYIVNTFISNGSIY
+414 NYIVNTSLSNGSIY
-428 NSPTD
+428 SSVTD
-433 LYKDFINQSVMDYYK
+433 LYKDFINQSVMNYYK
-448 SNLLSENTEYRHI
+448 SNLLSENTEYRYI

-489 LKSYFKNNKSL
+489 LKTYFKNNKSL
-500 FKITNNVNPLYEDI
+500 FKIANNANPLYEDI
-514 SAEVISKYQITFE
+514 SGEVISKYQIIFE
-527 NNWIKTLRKKN
+527 NNWITSLRQKK

-544 KVIKKIKK
+544 KVLKKIKK
-552 TLKK
+552 TIIK

>member
-1 MLIILTM
+1 M
-8 KNFISLIFF
+8 KNFILLIFF
-17 TTFLCYSQN
+17 TTSLCFTQN

-77 VLEAYEKEYH
+77 VLEAYEKKYD

-98 YSSQLA
+98 YSTQLA

-138 EDKDLDTL
+138 EEQDLDTL

-164 AYLIKKY
+164 SYLIKKY

-213 FGFHILKVEDKRES
+213 FGFHVLKVEDKRES
-227 LGEVIVGHIMLLKD
+227 LGEVNVGHIMLSKD

-253 DSIIRVG
+253 DSIIRG
-260 NFESFAKK
+260 DNFESFAKK

-302 TEINQISKPIETKF
+302 TEINEISKPIETKF

-362 KYSINYDNDLTYFT
+362 KYSINYDNDLTYFK

-391 STINKKKM
+391 STINKKKI
-399 LFKINDTILN
+399 LFKINDKTLN

-414 NYIVNTFISNGSIY
+414 NYIVNTSLSNGSIY
-428 NSPTD
+428 SSVTD
-433 LYKDFINQSVMDYYK
+433 LYKGFINQSVMNYYK
-448 SNLLSENTEYRHI
+448 SNLLSENTEYRYI

-489 LKSYFKNNKSL
+489 LKTYFKNNKSL
-500 FKITNNVNPLYEDI
+500 FKIANNANPLYEDI
-514 SAEVISKYQITFE
+514 SGEVISKYQIIFE
-527 NNWIKTLRKKN
+527 NNWITSLRQKK

-544 KVIKKIKK
+544 KVLKKIKK
-552 TLKK
+552 TIIK

>member
-1 MLIILTM
+1 M
-8 KNFISLIFF
+8 KNFILLIFF
-17 TTFLCYSQN
+17 TTSLCFTQN

-77 VLEAYEKEYH
+77 VLEAYEKKYD

-98 YSSQLA
+98 YSTQLA

-138 EDKDLDTL
+138 EEQDLDTL

-164 AYLIKKY
+164 SYLIKKY

-213 FGFHILKVEDKRES
+213 FGFHVLKVEDKRES
-227 LGEVIVGHIMLLKD
+227 LGEVNVGHIMLSKD

-253 DSIIRVG
+253 DSIIRG
-260 NFESFAKK
+260 DNFESFAKK

-302 TEINQISKPIETKF
+302 TEINEISKPIETKF

-362 KYSINYDNDLTYFT
+362 KYSINYDNDLTYFK

-391 STINKKKM
+391 STINKKKI
-399 LFKINDTILN
+399 LFKINDKALN

-414 NYIVNTFISNGSIY
+414 NYIVNTSLSNGSIY
-428 NSPTD
+428 SSVTD
-433 LYKDFINQSVMDYYK
+433 LYKDFINQSVMNYYK
-448 SNLLSENTEYRHI
+448 SNLLSENTEYRYI

-489 LKSYFKNNKSL
+489 LKTYFKNNKSL
-500 FKITNNVNPLYEDI
+500 FKIANNANPLYEDI
-514 SAEVISKYQITFE
+514 SGEVISKYQIIFE
-527 NNWIKTLRKKN
+527 NNWITSLRQKK

-544 KVIKKIKK
+544 KVLKKIKK
-552 TLKK
+552 TIIK

>member
-1 MLIILTM
+1 M
-8 KNFISLIFF
+8 KNFILLIFF
-17 TTFLCYSQN
+17 TTSLCFTQN

-77 VLEAYEKEYH
+77 VLEAYDKKYD
-87 KKESYISELNK
+87 KKESYISDLNK
-98 YSSQLA
+98 YSTQLA

-138 EDKDLDTL
+138 EEQDLDTL

-164 AYLIKKY
+164 SYLIKKY

-213 FGFHILKVEDKRES
+213 FGFHVLKVEDKRES
-227 LGEVIVGHIMLLKD
+227 LGEVNVGHIMLSKD

-253 DSIIRVG
+253 DSIIRG
-260 NFESFAKK
+260 DNFESFAKK
-268 YSDDKNTSSV
+268 YSDDKNSSSV

-302 TEINQISKPIETKF
+302 TEINEISKPIETKF

-391 STINKKKM
+391 STINKKKI
-399 LFKINDTILN
+399 LFKINDKTLN

-414 NYIVNTFISNGSIY
+414 NYIVNTSLSNGSIY
-428 NSPTD
+428 SSVTD
-433 LYKDFINQSVMDYYK
+433 LYKDFINQSVMNYYK
-448 SNLLSENTEYRHI
+448 SNLLSENTEYRYI

-489 LKSYFKNNKSL
+489 LKIYFKNNKSL
-500 FKITNNVNPLYEDI
+500 FKIANNANPLYEDI
-514 SAEVISKYQITFE
+514 SGEVISKYQIIFE
-527 NNWIKTLRKKN
+527 NNWITSLRQKK

-544 KVIKKIKK
+544 KVLKKIKK
-552 TLKK
+552 TIIK

>member
-1 MLIILTM
+1 
-8 KNFISLIFF
+8 
-17 TTFLCYSQN
+17 
-26 NSNDILFTI
+26 
-35 GDDSVNTK
+35 
-43 EFLRVYNKNLDLI
+43 
-56 TDNSQKDIDNYLQL
+56 
-70 YIDYKLK
+70 
-77 VLEAYEKEYH
+77 
-87 KKESYISELNK
+87 
-98 YSSQLA
+98 
-104 SNYLF
+104 
-109 DKNSQDS
+109 
-116 MLNEAYLR
+116 
-124 TKTEIKASHILIRI
+124 
-138 EDKDLDTL
+138 
-146 DIYNKL
+146 
-152 ISYREDF
+152 
-159 KNYDL
+159 
-164 AYLIKKY
+164 
-171 HDGKNIFV
+171 
-179 EDLGYFSAFKMIY
+179 
-192 SFESKAYETKVGDIS
+192 

-213 FGFHILKVEDKRES
+213 FGYHILKVEDKRES
-227 LGEVIVGHIMLLKD
+227 LGEVTVGHIMLSKKNMD
-241 NNNSQSK
+241 SPSK

-253 DSIIRVG
+253 DSIIG
-260 NFESFAKK
+260 GANFESFAKK
-268 YSDDKNTSSV
+268 YSDDKSTSNV

-302 TEINQISKPIETKF
+302 EDINQISKPLETKF

-327 KLSSFKEMESSLLK
+327 QLSSFKEMESSLIN

-362 KYSINYDNDLTYFT
+362 KYDLDYENDLTYFV
-376 DQLNGHNANNIWKIP
+376 DQLNGHNDKNIWKIP
-391 STINKKKM
+391 PTINKQKT
-399 LFKINDTILN
+399 LIKINDTELS

-414 NYIVNTFISNGSIY
+414 NYIVNTYLSNGTNY
-428 NSPTD
+428 RLVKD
-433 LYKDFINQSVMDYYK
+433 LYENFINKSVMDYYK
-448 SNLLSENTEYRHI
+448 SNLLTENAEYRYI

>member
-1 MLIILTM
+1 M
-8 KNFISLIFF
+8 KNFILLIFF
-17 TTFLCYSQN
+17 TTSLCFTQN

-77 VLEAYEKEYH
+77 VLEAYEKKYD

-98 YSSQLA
+98 YSTQLA

-138 EDKDLDTL
+138 EEQDLDTL

-164 AYLIKKY
+164 SYLIKKY

-213 FGFHILKVEDKRES
+213 FGFHVLKVEDKRES
-227 LGEVIVGHIMLLKD
+227 LGEVTVGHIMLSKD

-253 DSIIRVG
+253 DSIIRG
-260 NFESFAKK
+260 DNFESFAKK

-302 TEINQISKPIETKF
+302 TEINEISKPIETKF

-376 DQLNGHNANNIWKIP
+376 DQLNGHNSNNIWEIP
-391 STINKKKM
+391 STINKKKI
-399 LFKINDTILN
+399 LFKINDKTLN

-414 NYIVNTFISNGSIY
+414 NYIVNTSLSNGSIY
-428 NSPTD
+428 SSVTD
-433 LYKDFINQSVMDYYK
+433 LYKDFINQSVMNYYK
-448 SNLLSENTEYRHI
+448 SNLLSENTEYRYI

-489 LKSYFKNNKSL
+489 LKTYFKNNKSL
-500 FKITNNVNPLYEDI
+500 FKIANNANPLYEDI
-514 SAEVISKYQITFE
+514 SGEVISKYQIIFE
-527 NNWIKTLRKKN
+527 NNWITSLRQKK

-544 KVIKKIKK
+544 KVLKKIKK
-552 TLKK
+552 TIIK

>member
-1 MLIILTM
+1 M
-8 KNFISLIFF
+8 KNFILLIFF
-17 TTFLCYSQN
+17 TTSLCFTQN

-77 VLEAYEKEYH
+77 VLEAYEKKYD

-98 YSSQLA
+98 YSTQLA

-138 EDKDLDTL
+138 EEQDLDTL

-164 AYLIKKY
+164 SYLLKKY

-213 FGFHILKVEDKRES
+213 FGFHVLKVEDKRES
-227 LGEVIVGHIMLLKD
+227 LGEVNVGHIMLSKD

-253 DSIIRVG
+253 DSIIRG
-260 NFESFAKK
+260 DNFESFAKK

-302 TEINQISKPIETKF
+302 TEINEISKPIETKF

-362 KYSINYDNDLTYFT
+362 KYSINYNNDLSYFT

-391 STINKKKM
+391 STINKKKI
-399 LFKINDTILN
+399 LFKINDKTLN

-414 NYIVNTFISNGSIY
+414 NYIVNTSLSNGSIY
-428 NSPTD
+428 SSVTD
-433 LYKDFINQSVMDYYK
+433 LYKDFINQSVMNYYK
-448 SNLLSENTEYRHI
+448 SNLLSENTEYRYI

-489 LKSYFKNNKSL
+489 LKIYFKNNKSL
-500 FKITNNVNPLYEDI
+500 FKIANNANPLYEDI
-514 SAEVISKYQITFE
+514 SGEVISKYQIIFE
-527 NNWIKTLRKKN
+527 NNWITSLRQKN

-544 KVIKKIKK
+544 KVLKKIKK
-552 TLKK
+552 TINK